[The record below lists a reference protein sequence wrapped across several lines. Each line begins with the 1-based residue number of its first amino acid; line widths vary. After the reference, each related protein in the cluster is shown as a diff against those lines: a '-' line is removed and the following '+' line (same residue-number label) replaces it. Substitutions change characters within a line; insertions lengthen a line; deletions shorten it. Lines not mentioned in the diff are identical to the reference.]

1 MGIQQLESFHRGGRL
16 VQELVINRGIPA
28 SGKTTFAKAWLA
40 EGDSRIRVSRDD
52 IRMQLFNKPTG
63 VDEDLVTKVED
74 STIHSALI
82 AGYSVIVDD
91 TNIRPAYVN
100 RIARIGYR
108 HPQVEVSIKFH
119 PVELEEA
126 QRRNRLRMVDDPQK
140 FVPTEVLRDMHRRVT
155 RYGEVTL
162 PSREM
167 WKPYVKP
174 EVTDVSGFLASPQAI
189 LVDID
194 GTLAIRDPDK
204 RGPFDWDLVGLD
216 SVNPDVAHMV
226 ANYYSLHGKVI
237 LMSGRSEVCRAQTER
252 WLGINCI
259 PYDRMYMRREGDYRR
274 DDQVKYELFDKHIRN
289 TYRVDYVLDDRQQV
303 VDMWRSIG
311 LTCLQV
317 DYGDF

>member
-1 MGIQQLESFHRGGRL
+1 
-16 VQELVINRGIPA
+16 VQELIINRGIPA

-40 EGDSRIRVSRDD
+40 EGGSRIRVSRDD
-52 IRMQLFNKPTG
+52 IRMQLFNKPTD

-91 TNIRPAYVN
+91 TNIQPAYVN

-140 FVPTEVLRDMHRRVT
+140 FVPTQAIRDMHRWVIQ
-155 RYGEVTL
+155 YGEVTL
-162 PSREM
+162 PPREV
-167 WKPYVKP
+167 WEPYVKP
-174 EVTDVSGFLASPQAI
+174 KVVDVSGFLASPRAI

-194 GTLAIRDPDK
+194 GTLAIRDPSK
-204 RGPFDWDLVGLD
+204 RGPFDWELVGLD
-216 SVNPDVAHMV
+216 SVNLDVARMV
-226 ANYYSLHGKVI
+226 ASYYGLHGKVI

-252 WLGINCI
+252 WLEISGI
-259 PYDRMYMRREGDYRR
+259 PYDRMYMRKEGDYRR
-274 DDQVKYELFDKHIRN
+274 DAQVKYELFDKHIRN
-289 TYRVDYVLDDRQQV
+289 NYRVDYVLDDRQQV